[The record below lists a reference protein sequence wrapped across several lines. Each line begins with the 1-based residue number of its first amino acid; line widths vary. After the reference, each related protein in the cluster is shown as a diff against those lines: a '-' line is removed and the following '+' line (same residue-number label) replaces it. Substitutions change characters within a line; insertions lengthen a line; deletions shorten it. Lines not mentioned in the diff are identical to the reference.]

1 MKTNNEIVLS
11 VSELKAVLP
20 GLSKVISKR
29 SSLPVLGCVRVERN
43 AEGEVNIQATD
54 LDDYLTVRIK
64 EAVPGQAGAFLVPYE
79 PLCKAIKNS
88 SAKAT
93 IVLVAGGK
101 KEITLRTFIGSNAV
115 DQKLEVVDVSEW
127 PPLPVITGSAM
138 MVDQGLKLALQE
150 ALSCASRDESRLI
163 LNAAY
168 LDVADPKAHYV
179 VGTNGRALFSA
190 NSFHF
195 DLKESLLIPARKFLG
210 WSGFWEPE
218 LCWLSQEPGIES
230 GKNQKPGY
238 VQFKTDQW
246 TFITRQIEGNY
257 PNWKQII
264 PTGSAKTILKL
275 SQAAVEEMLN
285 VIPQLPGKAEMNSPI
300 TLVVANNHLQIQAR
314 SKADEKPTTIPIDGT
329 IITGKNVSVGLNR
342 EYVIK
347 ALHMGL
353 SEILVEDSLTPVLYQ
368 AQGKRLLIASLNP
381 GIATTTPAAPQPT
394 ATAEAPVSSPAQPQ
408 NQTHDETQIQN
419 PNERT
424 DMTKTTATVPTAN
437 ETLAHE
443 SAIKQVIQQVEK
455 IKDALKD
462 VIGEFSDVLASLKIA
477 EKEKRTTEKEIE
489 AIRTT
494 LKTIQ
499 SVKI

>member
-1 MKTNNEIVLS
+1 MVLS
-11 VSELKAVLP
+11 VSELRTVLP

-29 SSLPVLGCVRVERN
+29 SSLPVLGCVRIERN
-43 AEGEVNIQATD
+43 PEGEVNIQATD

-64 EAVPGQAGAFLVPYE
+64 EAVPGQPGAFLVPYE

-127 PPLPVITGSAM
+127 PPLPSVNGSAM

-218 LCWLSQEPGIES
+218 ACWLSQEPGIES

-246 TFITRQIEGNY
+246 IFITRQIEGNY

-264 PTGSAKTILKL
+264 PTGSAKTVIKL
-275 SQAAVEEMLN
+275 SQAAVEEMLQ

-353 SEILVEDSLTPVLYQ
+353 SEILVEDSLTPILCQ
-368 AQGKRLLIASLNP
+368 SQGKRLLIASLNP
-381 GIATTTPAAPQPT
+381 GTVTTTPAAPVPHST
-394 ATAEAPVSSPAQPQ
+394 TAEAPVSSPAQPQ

-424 DMTKTTATVPTAN
+424 DMTKTTAATTAN
-437 ETLAHE
+437 ETLASE

-462 VIGEFSDVLASLKIA
+462 VISEFSDVLASLKIA
-477 EKEKRTTEKEIE
+477 EKEKRMTEKEIE
-489 AIRTT
+489 AIRAT